1 MTNCRKYIEINSVS
15 FLVLIL
21 IILFCFKF
29 NNVIRADMHYS
40 ITDLFHFNIDDI
52 MGKNGLNKK
61 TNEQIELIN

>member
-1 MTNCRKYIEINSVS
+1 
-15 FLVLIL
+15 
-21 IILFCFKF
+21 
-29 NNVIRADMHYS
+29 MHYS